1 LIELVYSLM
10 DSFTDYY
17 AVLGVDSRAS
27 ASTIKA
33 AFKKLALKYH
43 PDVYKGQDAEERMRS
58 LLLAY
63 QTLSDPVSR
72 RNYDAQ
78 RAEHLLDSSGI
89 VQDSWQRAR
98 AAGESLS
105 GSPHAYEPSRAR
117 QRENQ
122 RAFVFPDL
130 SKPLSA
136 PITLR
141 LGDVIYQLWPDDVHI
156 LKSQGMLR
164 GVATQSTGGLP
175 QSSAQHPINYC
186 HRCHHRWVP
195 AAAQSR
201 SSSGNSGIIC
211 PTCKA
216 SDWAEYLLLRC
227 VHCQAVSESE
237 EIRDKVLGGGRL
249 YNPYE
254 LFPLCPNCRRSQW
267 CPAENARIDA
277 LRVAASR
284 RRAILWMSVIV
295 VAVLLIG
302 VMAVMMLR

>member
-1 LIELVYSLM
+1 M

-17 AVLGVDSRAS
+17 AVLGVDSHAS
-27 ASTIKA
+27 DSAIKT

-43 PDVYKGQDAEERMRS
+43 PDIYKGTNAEERMRI

-78 RAEHLLDSSGI
+78 RAEYLLDSTDTVRHG
-89 VQDSWQRAR
+89 WQGAR
-98 AAGESLS
+98 LAGEPLS
-105 GSPHAYEPSRAR
+105 GSPHAYAPSRAGR
-117 QRENQ
+117 RENQ

-130 SKPLSA
+130 SKPLPA

-141 LGDVIYQLWPDDVHI
+141 LGDVTYQLWPDDAHI
-156 LKSQGMLR
+156 LKNQGILR
-164 GVATQSTGGLP
+164 GVAAQSAGGLP
-175 QSSAQHPINYC
+175 QSSAQHPVNYC

-211 PTCKA
+211 PACKA

-227 VHCQAVSESE
+227 VHCQALFESE

-284 RRAILWMSVIV
+284 RRAILWMSVLV
-295 VAVLLIG
+295 VAVVLIG
-302 VMAVMMLR
+302 VMAAVVLR

>member
-1 LIELVYSLM
+1 LIALVYSLM

-17 AVLGVDSRAS
+17 AVLGVDSHAS

-43 PDVYKGQDAEERMRS
+43 PDVYKGSDAEERMRI

-78 RAEHLLDSSGI
+78 RAEHLLDSTGM
-89 VQDSWQRAR
+89 VRHGWQGAR
-98 AAGESLS
+98 VAEEPPS
-105 GSPHAYEPSRAR
+105 GSPHAYAPSRAR
-117 QRENQ
+117 RQENQ

-130 SKPLSA
+130 SKPLSVA
-136 PITLR
+136 ITLR
-141 LGDVIYQLWPDDVHI
+141 LGDVTYQLWPDDTHI
-156 LKSQGMLR
+156 LKYQGMLR

-195 AAAQSR
+195 ATQSR
-201 SSSGNSGIIC
+201 LSSGNSGIIC
-211 PTCKA
+211 PACKA

-227 VHCQAVSESE
+227 VHCQAVFESE
-237 EIRDKVLGGGRL
+237 EIRDKILGGGRL

-277 LRVAASR
+277 LHVAASR
-284 RRAILWMSVIV
+284 RRAILWMSVLV

-302 VMAVMMLR
+302 VMAVVVLR